1 MTSENTIVTTFA
13 ELGILPKI
21 VTALNELGYEEPSP
35 IQEQS
40 IPILLSGK
48 DLLAQAATGTGK
60 TGAFAL
66 PILNKLDLNEFA
78 PQALILAPTRELA
91 IQVAEAFQTYAKH
104 LSGFRVLPIYG
115 GQDYRGQLNGLKR
128 GAQVVVG
135 TPGRVMDHLR
145 RGTLKLNTLKWIVL
159 DEADEML
166 NMGFLEDVEWI
177 LEQAPDKHQ
186 TALFSATMPQ
196 SIKKIVDRYMR
207 DAMQVQIKTKA
218 TTASLISQFYTVVF
232 REHKI
237 EALTRFLELDDFS
250 AALIFTGTK
259 NASTELASRLEAR
272 GYACAAM
279 NGDMKQSQR
288 EKVIAQL
295 KKGALDIVVA
305 TSVAARGLDV
315 ERIDFVINYDVPSD
329 IESYVHRIGRTGR
342 AGRSGRSLLFVTP
355 RELRIVKDIERVTQQ
370 TLTAMTPPT
379 LSEIN
384 AKRVTNF
391 SNKILGALQSKNLGN
406 YREMVEEIMRKST
419 SSALDIAAA
428 LVELLQKAEDEG
440 ISELGTMDNIAPH
453 IRERDPHQYD
463 RNKSRPSTGGSG
475 KKRFSNDRNRSS
487 DRRGSSDRGRS
498 SERPRSSDRPRTTDK
513 PRSFEDKANKAKK
526 KPYGKKFAKPKT

>member
-1 MTSENTIVTTFA
+1 MTSESTKVLTFT
-13 ELGILPKI
+13 ELGISPKI
-21 VTALNELGYEEPSP
+21 VSALNELGYEEPSP

-66 PILNKLDLNEFA
+66 PILTKLDLNEFV

-91 IQVAEAFQTYAKH
+91 IQVAEAFQSYAKH
-104 LSGFRVLPIYG
+104 LPGFRVLPIYG

-145 RGTLKLNTLKWIVL
+145 RGTLKLSSLKWIVL

-177 LEQAPDKHQ
+177 LEQAPEQHQ
-186 TALFSATMPQ
+186 TALFSATMPE
-196 SIKKIVDRYMR
+196 SIKKVAAKYMH
-207 DAMQVQIKTKA
+207 DAAKVQIKTKA

-250 AALIFTGTK
+250 ATLIFTGTK

-272 GYACAAM
+272 GYSCAAM
-279 NGDMKQSQR
+279 NGDMKQTQR

-295 KKGALDIVVA
+295 KKGTLDIVVA

-370 TLTAMTPPT
+370 TLTAITPPT
-379 LSEIN
+379 LTEIN
-384 AKRVTNF
+384 ARRITSF
-391 SNKILGALQSKNLGN
+391 SNKILAALQSKNLGN
-406 YREMVEEIMRKST
+406 YRDMVEEIMRQST

-428 LVELLQKAEDEG
+428 LAELLQKAENEG
-440 ISELGTMDNIAPH
+440 MEELGTRDDIAPK
-453 IRERDPHQYD
+453 IRDSHQYD
-463 RNKSRPSTGGSG
+463 RNKSRPASSHK
-475 KKRFSNDRNRSS
+475 KKRFGNDRKRSS
-487 DRRGSSDRGRS
+487 
-498 SERPRSSDRPRTTDK
+498 DK
-513 PRSFEDKANKAKK
+513 PRSAKPTDRSNSSDDKVKKRKK
-526 KPYGKKFAKPKT
+526 KPYGKKYTKN

>member
-1 MTSENTIVTTFA
+1 MTSETIKVRTFA
-13 ELGILPKI
+13 ELGISHKI
-21 VTALNELGYEEPSP
+21 VSALNELGYEEPSP

-104 LSGFRVLPIYG
+104 LPGFRVLPIYG

-177 LEQAPDKHQ
+177 LEQAPKSHQ

-196 SIKKIVDRYMR
+196 SIKKIADRYMR
-207 DAMQVQIKTKA
+207 DAAQVQIKTKA

-232 REHKI
+232 RERKI

-272 GYACAAM
+272 GYSCAAM

-288 EKVIAQL
+288 EKVIDQL
-295 KKGALDIVVA
+295 KKGTLDIVVA

-315 ERIDFVINYDVPSD
+315 DRIDFVINYDVPSD

-342 AGRSGRSLLFVTP
+342 AGRTGRSLLFVTP

-370 TLTAMTPPT
+370 TLTAVTPPT

-384 AKRVTNF
+384 AKRVENF
-391 SNKILGALQSKNLGN
+391 TNKILGALQSKNLDA
-406 YREMVEEIMRKST
+406 YRQMIEEIMRQST
-419 SSALDIAAA
+419 SNALDIAAA
-428 LVELLQKAEDEG
+428 LAELLQKAEDEG
-440 ISELGTMDNIAPH
+440 MDALGTMDNIAPH
-453 IRERDPHQYD
+453 MRDRDSHQYD
-463 RNKSRPSTGGSG
+463 RNKSRPSSGSGGSG

-487 DRRGSSDRGRS
+487 DR
-498 SERPRSSDRPRTTDK
+498 PRSSDRGNSSDRPRSADK
-513 PRSFEDKANKAKK
+513 PKQ